1 MAEASFEERTER
13 ATGRRRQEAK
23 NRGQV
28 PRSREIPSVLI
39 IIGGISI
46 LTLLGGWIYVQLSNL
61 MVQSFNRMGTF
72 SVRSDTLGGL
82 TLDLLVSF
90 SLTAGPVLF
99 ILFVVAI
106 LGYVLQGH
114 NVFATELIK
123 PDLGKLNVLSGL
135 KRFLAP
141 PSVIEMAKSFIK
153 LGIVGWI
160 AYSTIDQEWPT
171 ILLLFGQ
178 EAESFL
184 QVVTTLSL
192 RLLWR
197 TVGVMIVLSALD
209 YLFQRYNYERQLR
222 MSKKEVKE
230 EIKQTEGDPIV
241 KSRIRT
247 VQRQLARRR
256 MMAQVPKAD
265 VIITN
270 PTHLAVALLY
280 QRDTM
285 EAPQVVAKG
294 AGWVAKKI
302 IDVGRSHQV
311 PVIENKPLARML
323 YKTVDLGKAVPST
336 LSHAVAEILAYVYRL
351 KKKTL

>member
-39 IIGGISI
+39 LIGGISI
-46 LTLLGGWIYVQLSNL
+46 LILLGGSIYFQLSNL
-61 MVQSFNRMGTF
+61 MVQWLNRMETF
-72 SVRSDTLGGL
+72 SIRSDNLPGL
-82 TLDLLVSF
+82 TLELLVSF
-90 SLTAGPVLF
+90 SLTAGPILLT
-99 ILFVVAI
+99 LFVVAI

-114 NVFATELIK
+114 NVFATDLIK
-123 PDLGKLNVLSGL
+123 PDLAKLNVLSGL
-135 KRFLAP
+135 KRFLTP
-141 PSVIEMAKSFIK
+141 PSVMEMVKSLVK

-160 AYSTIDQEWPT
+160 AYSTVDQEWST

-178 EAESFL
+178 DVENFL
-184 QVVTTLSL
+184 HVVTTLSL

-197 TVGVMIVLSALD
+197 TVLVMIVLAFLD
-209 YLFQRYNYERQLR
+209 YLFQRYNYERSLR

-294 AGWVAKKI
+294 AGWLAEKI
-302 IDVGRSHQV
+302 IEVGRSHRV

-323 YKTVDLGKAVPST
+323 YKTVDLGKGIPST
-336 LSHAVAEILAYVYRL
+336 LYHAVADILAYVYRL
-351 KKKTL
+351 KRKTF